1 MNLKTLRSAASV
13 TATILLGGAA
23 IEGWN
28 RVGEL
33 RKTNSRLRR
42 YISSTDERLMDS
54 YSDKVKLRVKVRQ
67 LEAKVDDLSELIDPE
82 TNPTIILRDRILT
95 VVGNA
100 DSPITRG
107 QLKTRLSAPQR
118 GRADGE
124 LEWLI
129 ERGYLTD
136 TDGTLT
142 TTGKKWHVLF
152 RK

>member
-1 MNLKTLRSAASV
+1 MNLKTLRIA
-13 TATILLGGAA
+13 TATATTLVLGGAA
-23 IEGWN
+23 IEGWL

-33 RKTNSRLRR
+33 RRINSRLRR
-42 YISSTDERLMDS
+42 EASDTTRKYMTT
-54 YSDKVKLRVKVRQ
+54 YSAKADRDNQINQ
-67 LEAKVDDLSELIDPE
+67 LEAKVADLSELIDPE

-129 ERGYLTD
+129 DRGYLTD
-136 TDGTLT
+136 TDGTLA
-142 TTGKKWHVLF
+142 TTGKKWHVL
-152 RK
+152 

>member
-1 MNLKTLRSAASV
+1 MNLKTLRIAAA
-13 TATILLGGAA
+13 TATTLVLGGAA
-23 IEGWN
+23 IEGWL

-33 RKTNSRLRR
+33 RRINSRLRR
-42 YISSTDERLMDS
+42 EASNVTHKYMTTYSAKADREAQIS
-54 YSDKVKLRVKVRQ
+54 Q
-67 LEAKVDDLSELIDPE
+67 LEAKVSDLSELIDPE

-129 ERGYLTD
+129 DRGYLTD
-136 TDGTLT
+136 TDGTLAPS
-142 TTGKKWHVLF
+142 GKEWHVL
-152 RK
+152 

>member
-1 MNLKTLRSAASV
+1 MNLKTLRIAAYTTTTLV
-13 TATILLGGAA
+13 LGGAA
-23 IEGWN
+23 IEGWL

-33 RKTNSRLRR
+33 RRINSRLRR
-42 YISSTDERLMDS
+42 EASDTTRKYMTTYSAKADRDEQLS
-54 YSDKVKLRVKVRQ
+54 Q
-67 LEAKVDDLSELIDPE
+67 LEAKVADLSELIDPE
-82 TNPTIILRDRILT
+82 TNPTIILRARILA

-136 TDGTLT
+136 TDGVLS
-142 TTGKKWHVLF
+142 TTGKKWHVL
-152 RK
+152 